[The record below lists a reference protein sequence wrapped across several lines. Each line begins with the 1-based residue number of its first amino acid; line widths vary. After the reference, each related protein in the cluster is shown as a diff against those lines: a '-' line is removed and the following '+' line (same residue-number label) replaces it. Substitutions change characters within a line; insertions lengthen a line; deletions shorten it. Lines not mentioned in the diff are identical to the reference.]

1 MDYKVEVAKQ
11 LSMKIDF
18 LSVEEIEA
26 ILETPKDRELGD
38 YAFPCFRLAKTLR
51 KAPPMIAQDLL
62 KDFIVEAPIA
72 KVDAVGGY
80 LNFTLDKTGVV
91 KSVLEAIIEKGARYG
106 SKDLGQG
113 KNVVID
119 YSAPNIAK
127 PFHVGHLRSTVIG
140 NSLYKI
146 YRFEGYNSIGI
157 NHLGDW
163 GKQFGMLIAAY
174 KHWGDDKALEDEPL
188 KALLDLYV
196 RIHAELDEHPEYED
210 EGRAWFKSLE
220 DGDKEAERLWKWFV
234 DLSLVEFNRIY
245 DILGVSFDH
254 FTGESFYN
262 DKMEAVVA
270 EIKEKNLLVESDG
283 AYVVEL
289 GEDEPPCIILKRDG
303 ATIYATRDI
312 TAALYR
318 KKNYDFEKC
327 IYITDYAQDLHF
339 KQWFKVIKLM
349 GYEWA
354 DDLMH
359 ESFGRV
365 STEQGKLQ
373 TRKGNVILLDD
384 LLNQSIGKVQSIID
398 ERNPDLENKEDVAKA
413 VGIGAVIFHDLS
425 NNKNRDIVFN
435 WDRMLSFE
443 GETGPYVQ
451 YTHARACSVIRKSGV
466 NDYAD
471 QIDYSLLLDPA
482 SLDVIQELAEFPDVV
497 EQAMVRNEPSLIT
510 RKIILVAQRFNKFY
524 HDCPILV
531 EDQALK
537 GSRLAL
543 VLAVKTVLAT
553 GLDLLGIK
561 APEKM

>member
-1 MDYKVEVAKQ
+1 MNYKQEIAKQ
-11 LSMKIDF
+11 LAEVIDF
-18 LSVEEIEA
+18 LTADEIEA
-26 ILETPKDRELGD
+26 ILEVPKDRGMGD
-38 YAFPCFRLAKTLR
+38 FAFPCFRLAKNLR

-62 KDFIVEAPIA
+62 EVFRAQPPVSKVE
-72 KVDAVGGY
+72 AVGGY
-80 LNFTLDKTGVV
+80 LNFTLDKAGFV
-91 KSVLEAIIEKGARYG
+91 KGVLEAVMEQGEKYG
-106 SKDLGQG
+106 SKNLGQG

-140 NSLYKI
+140 NALYKI
-146 YRFEGYNSIGI
+146 YGFEGYNPIGV

-174 KHWGDDKALEDEPL
+174 KHWGDDKALEEEPI

-196 RIHAELDEHPEYED
+196 KIHAELDEHPEYEE
-210 EGRAWFKSLE
+210 EGRAWFKALE
-220 DGDKEAERLWKWFV
+220 DGDEEAQRLWKWFV

-245 DILGVSFDH
+245 NMLGVSFDH

-262 DKMEAVVA
+262 DKMEAVVE
-270 EIKEKNLLVESDG
+270 EIKEKNLLVESEG
-283 AYVVEL
+283 AYVVDL
-289 GEDEPPCIILKRDG
+289 GEEMPPCIILKRDG

-318 KKNYDFEKC
+318 KKTFDFEKC

-339 KQWFKVIKLM
+339 QQWFKVVKLM
-349 GYEWA
+349 GYNWA

-384 LLNQSIGKVQSIID
+384 LLNQSIGKVQAIIE
-398 ERNPDLENKEDVAKA
+398 ERNPNLEDKEEVAKA
-413 VGIGAVIFHDLS
+413 VGIGAVIFNDLS
-425 NNKNRDIVFN
+425 NNKIRDIVFN
-435 WDRMLSFE
+435 WERMLSFD

-451 YTHARACSVIRKSGV
+451 YTHARACSVLRKSGTTAYAE
-466 NDYAD
+466 NLDYN
-471 QIDYSLLLDPA
+471 QLMDPA
-482 SLDVIQELAEFPDVV
+482 SLEVVQELATFPDVV
-497 EQAMVRNEPSLIT
+497 EQAMLRNEPSLIT
-510 RKIILVAQRFNKFY
+510 RKIVLIAQRFNKFY

-531 EDQALK
+531 DDEVLK
-537 GSRLAL
+537 GTRLAL
-543 VLAVKTVLAT
+543 VRAVKTVLAT
-553 GLDLLGIK
+553 GLDLLGIQ

>member
-11 LSMKIDF
+11 LSAKIDF

-26 ILETPKDRELGD
+26 ILEVPKDREMGD
-38 YAFPCFRLAKTLR
+38 YAFPCFRLAKTFR

-62 KDFIVEAPIA
+62 KDFEVEAPIA

-80 LNFTLDKTGVV
+80 LNFTLDKAGVV
-91 KSVLEAIIEKGARYG
+91 KNVLEAVMEKGAAYG

-113 KNVVID
+113 KNIVID
-119 YSAPNIAK
+119 FSAPNIAK

-140 NSLYKI
+140 NALYKI
-146 YRFEGYNSIGI
+146 YGFEGYHPIGI

-174 KHWGDDKALEDEPL
+174 KHWGDDKALEKEPI

-196 RIHAELDEHPEYED
+196 KIHAELDEHPEYEE

-220 DGDKEAERLWKWFV
+220 DGDEEAQRLWKWFV

-262 DKMEAVVA
+262 DKMEPVVA

-283 AYVVEL
+283 AYVVDL
-289 GEDEPPCIILKRDG
+289 GEEMPPCIILKRDG

-318 KKNYDFEKC
+318 KKKFDFEKC

-339 KQWFKVIKLM
+339 QQWFKVIELM
-349 GYEWA
+349 GYDWA
-354 DDLMH
+354 GDLMH

-384 LLNQSIGKVQSIID
+384 LLSQSIGKVRSIID
-398 ERNPDLENKEDVAKA
+398 ERNPDLDDKEEVAKA
-413 VGIGAVIFHDLS
+413 VGIGAVVFNDLS

-451 YTHARACSVIRKSGV
+451 YTHARACSVIRKSGLV
-466 NDYAD
+466 GYAA
-471 QIDYSLLLDPA
+471 QIDYSLLLDAA

-497 EQAMVRNEPSLIT
+497 EQAMLRNEPSLIT

-561 APEKM
+561 APERM

>member
-1 MDYKVEVAKQ
+1 MNYKQEIAKQ
-11 LSMKIDF
+11 LAGVIDF
-18 LSVEEIEA
+18 MTVDEIEA
-26 ILETPKDRELGD
+26 ILEVPKDRGMGD
-38 YAFPCFRLAKTLR
+38 FAFPCFRLAKTLR

-62 KDFIVEAPIA
+62 NGFQAEAPIS
-72 KVDAVGGY
+72 KVEAVGGY
-80 LNFTLDKTGVV
+80 LNFSLDKAGFV
-91 KSVLEAIIEKGARYG
+91 KGVLETVIKQGENYG
-106 SKDLGQG
+106 SKELGQG

-140 NSLYKI
+140 NALYKI
-146 YRFEGYNSIGI
+146 YRFEGYNPIGV

-174 KHWGDDKALEDEPL
+174 KHWGDDKALENEPI

-196 RIHAELDEHPEYED
+196 KIHAELDEHPEYEE
-210 EGRAWFKSLE
+210 EGRAWFKALE
-220 DGDKEAERLWKWFV
+220 DGNEEAQRLWKWFV

-245 DILGVSFDH
+245 DMLGVSFDH

-262 DKMEAVVA
+262 DKMEAVVD

-289 GEDEPPCIILKRDG
+289 GEEMPPCIILKRDG

-318 KKNYDFEKC
+318 KKTFDFEKC
-327 IYITDYAQDLHF
+327 IYVTDYAQDLHF
-339 KQWFKVIKLM
+339 QQWFKVVKLM
-349 GYEWA
+349 GYDWA

-384 LLNQSIGKVQSIID
+384 LLNQSIGKVQAIID
-398 ERNPDLENKEDVAKA
+398 ERNPELENKEEVARA
-413 VGIGAVIFHDLS
+413 VGIGAVIFNDLS
-425 NNKNRDIVFN
+425 NNKIRDIVFN

-451 YTHARACSVIRKSGV
+451 YTHARACSVLRKSGA
-466 NDYAD
+466 DSYAD
-471 QIDYSLLLDPA
+471 TLDYSQLMDSA
-482 SLDVIQELAEFPDVV
+482 SLEVVQELAEFPDVV
-497 EQAMVRNEPSLIT
+497 EQAMLRNEPSLIT
-510 RKIILVAQRFNKFY
+510 RKIVLIAQRFNKFY

-531 EDQALK
+531 DDEVLK
-537 GSRLAL
+537 DTRLAL
-543 VLAVKTVLAT
+543 VRAVRTVLAT
-553 GLDLLGIK
+553 GLDLLGIQ

>member
-11 LSMKIDF
+11 LSKKIDF
-18 LSVEEIEA
+18 LSVDEIEA
-26 ILETPKDRELGD
+26 ILEVPKDREMGD
-38 YAFPCFRLAKTLR
+38 YAFPCFRLAKTFR
-51 KAPPMIAQDLL
+51 KAPPMIAQELVN
-62 KDFIVEAPIA
+62 DFEVQAPLA
-72 KVDAVGGY
+72 KVEAVGGY
-80 LNFTLDKTGVV
+80 LNFTLDKTGVI
-91 KSVLEAIIEKGARYG
+91 KSVLEAVMEKGAKYG
-106 SKDLGQG
+106 SKELGHG

-119 YSAPNIAK
+119 FSAPNIAK

-146 YRFEGYNSIGI
+146 YEFEGYNAIGI

-174 KHWGDDKALEDEPL
+174 KHWGDDKALEEEPI

-196 RIHAELDEHPEYED
+196 KIHAELDEHPEYEV

-220 DGDKEAERLWKWFV
+220 DGDEEAQRLWKWFV
-234 DLSLVEFNRIY
+234 ELSMVEFNRIY
-245 DILGVSFDH
+245 EILGVSFDH

-262 DKMEAVVA
+262 DKMEPVVA

-283 AYVVEL
+283 AYVVDL
-289 GEDEPPCIILKRDG
+289 GEEMPPCIILKRDG

-318 KKNYDFEKC
+318 KKTFDFEKC

-339 KQWFKVIKLM
+339 QQWFKVIELM

-354 DDLMH
+354 GDLMH

-365 STEQGKLQ
+365 STEQGKLA

-384 LLNQSIGKVQSIID
+384 LLSQSIGKVQSIID
-398 ERNPDLENKEDVAKA
+398 ERNPDLENKEEVAKA
-413 VGIGAVIFHDLS
+413 VGIGAVIFNDLS

-435 WDRMLSFE
+435 WERMLSFE

-451 YTHARACSVIRKSGV
+451 YSHARACSVLRKSGLEG
-466 NDYAD
+466 YAEFIHYD
-471 QIDYSLLLDPA
+471 LLLDPS
-482 SLDVIQELAEFPDVV
+482 SLDVIQELAEFPDAV
-497 EQAMVRNEPSLIT
+497 EQAMLRNEPSIIT
-510 RKIILVAQRFNKFY
+510 RKVILIAQRFNKFY

-531 EDQALK
+531 DDQGVK
-537 GSRLAL
+537 ESRLAL
-543 VLAVKTVLAT
+543 VLAVKTVLET
-553 GLDLLGIK
+553 GLNLLGIK

>member
-1 MDYKVEVAKQ
+1 MNYKQEIAKQ
-11 LSMKIDF
+11 LAGVIDF
-18 LSVEEIEA
+18 LSADEIEA
-26 ILETPKDRELGD
+26 ILEVPKDRGMGD
-38 YAFPCFRLAKTLR
+38 FAFPCFRLAKNLR

-62 KDFIVEAPIA
+62 EAFHAEAPIS
-72 KVDAVGGY
+72 KVEAVGGY
-80 LNFTLDKTGVV
+80 LNFTLDKAGFV
-91 KSVLEAIIEKGARYG
+91 KGVLEAVMEQGEKYG

-140 NSLYKI
+140 NALYKI
-146 YRFEGYNSIGI
+146 YGFEGYNPIGV

-174 KHWGDDKALEDEPL
+174 KHWGDDKALEEEPI

-196 RIHAELDEHPEYED
+196 KIHAELDEHPEYEE
-210 EGRAWFKSLE
+210 EGRAWFKALE
-220 DGDKEAERLWKWFV
+220 DGDEEAQRLWKWFV

-245 DILGVSFDH
+245 DMLGVSFDH

-262 DKMEAVVA
+262 DKMEAVVE
-270 EIKEKNLLVESDG
+270 EIKEKNLLVESEG
-283 AYVVEL
+283 AYVVDL
-289 GEDEPPCIILKRDG
+289 GEEMPPCIILKRDG

-318 KKNYDFEKC
+318 KKTFDFEKC

-339 KQWFKVIKLM
+339 QQWFKVVKLM
-349 GYEWA
+349 GYDWA

-384 LLNQSIGKVQSIID
+384 LLNQSIGKVQAIID
-398 ERNPDLENKEDVAKA
+398 ERNPNLEDKEEVAKA
-413 VGIGAVIFHDLS
+413 VGIGAVIFNDLS
-425 NNKNRDIVFN
+425 NNKIRDIVFN
-435 WDRMLSFE
+435 WERMLSFD

-451 YTHARACSVIRKSGV
+451 YTHARACSVLRKSGETAYAE
-466 NDYAD
+466 NLDYN
-471 QIDYSLLLDPA
+471 QLMDPA
-482 SLDVIQELAEFPDVV
+482 SLEVVQELATFPDVV
-497 EQAMVRNEPSLIT
+497 EQAMLRNEPSLIT
-510 RKIILVAQRFNKFY
+510 RKIVLIAQRFNKFY

-531 EDQALK
+531 DDEVLK
-537 GSRLAL
+537 GTRLAL
-543 VLAVKTVLAT
+543 VRAVKTVLAT
-553 GLDLLGIK
+553 GLDLLGIQ